1 MFNQA
6 SKEITMISKFPGLL
20 VSFAILATGC
30 TEPTKIV
37 HEEAADRVF
46 LNGAVYTLNAE
57 QPWTEAVA
65 IRDGNIIAV
74 GSTADI
80 RSHVSE
86 QTEVTDLDDQMLLPG
101 FHDSHTH
108 ILIGVSADEECSLL
122 RLKTVEEVTGK
133 LRECS
138 DLAGFG
144 PERWIIG
151 GGWGDWLWPG
161 AEPDKHTL
169 DEIFPDRPVYLESS
183 FGHSAWVNSRA
194 LELARI
200 DNSTTSGED
209 GVIVRN
215 QTTGEATGALHDSA
229 MLLVKSLL
237 PEIDMDYRLERVRA
251 AIAMAHSLGVT
262 AVIEPGLDGEL
273 IAPLHILSDAGEFD
287 LRAITS
293 LSPIN
298 WQPGTFDDAVFEFL
312 DGRESWRRPNID
324 VDSVKIYMD
333 GVIESFTGALLQPY
347 EDESFG
353 LGPRFY
359 PQQKVDEYFTRFDA
373 MGLQIHVHAIGDA
386 GTRMALDGFQAMRKA
401 NGVSGNRH
409 HITHLQLI
417 DEADIPRFAEF
428 DIGATFQ
435 SLWAYP
441 DPAAIELDIPAIGE
455 KRTYEMYPIGSI
467 HRAGGR
473 IVGASDYF
481 VTDMNPLLAV
491 EVAITRQD
499 PYSNSGPMLNADER
513 VDLATMVAAYTTNGA
528 YTMGLED
535 KQGTIEVGKRADFVV
550 LDNNLFEIAP
560 ADISGVSVVMTIFDG
575 RTVYSR
581 GE

>member
-1 MFNQA
+1 
-6 SKEITMISKFPGLL
+6 MISRIPGLL
-20 VSFAILATGC
+20 ATFAILTAAC
-30 TEPTKIV
+30 TEPTQIAS
-37 HEEAADRVF
+37 EETADRVL
-46 LNGAVYTLNAE
+46 LNGAVYTLNPE

-65 IRDGNIIAV
+65 IRDGHIIAV
-74 GSTADI
+74 GSTAD
-80 RSHVSE
+80 VQNLVGE
-86 QTEVTDLDDQMLLPG
+86 QTEITDLDGQMLLPG

-122 RLKTVEEVTGK
+122 RLESIEEVLSK
-133 LRECS
+133 LLECS

-161 AEPDKHTL
+161 AEPDKHVL
-169 DEIFPDRPVYLESS
+169 DKIFPDRPVYLESS

-215 QTTGEATGALHDSA
+215 QATGEATGALHDSA
-229 MLLVKSLL
+229 MLLVKNLL
-237 PEIDMDYRLERVRA
+237 PEIEMDYRLERVRE

-262 AVIEPGLDGEL
+262 AVIEPGLDEEL
-273 IAPLHILSDAGEFD
+273 ITPLLILSDAGEFD
-287 LRAITS
+287 LRATTS

-312 DGRESWRRPNID
+312 DSREPWRRPNID

-347 EDESFG
+347 EDQSYG

-386 GTRMALDGFQAMRKA
+386 GIRMALDGFQAMRQA

-455 KRTYEMYPIGSI
+455 DRTYEMYPIGSM

-481 VTDMNPLLAV
+481 VTDMNPLLAS
-491 EVAITRQD
+491 EVAITRQN
-499 PYSNSGPMLNADER
+499 PHSNSGPVLNAEER
-513 VDLATMVAAYTTNGA
+513 VDLATMLAAYTKNGA

-535 KQGTIEVGKRADFVV
+535 KQGTVEVGKRADFVI
-550 LDNNLFEIAP
+550 LDKNLFEITSAE
-560 ADISGVSVVMTIFDG
+560 ISETSVAMTIFDG
-575 RTVYSR
+575 RTVYSH